1 MKFKFVR
8 KVASQGCSAVGSTPL
23 PTLGMTSLFSVSHFG
38 VCVHS
43 HVLAVF
49 SGVSPATDEAQQEA
63 GAGLCKEEGGGGRR
77 REEEGGGGRR
87 REEAGGGGERP
98 AGRSAGPLAPTA
110 GPAGRRG
117 VSSASERWPRPTSL
131 PAWLRTPPTLT
142 PEERQQKGRVV
153 KCILSGFSETGRA
166 TVFQKVKTSFQVHLM
181 KLKEPS

>member
-23 PTLGMTSLFSVSHFG
+23 PTLGLTSLFSVSHFG

-77 REEEGGGGRR
+77 TTRLLH
-87 REEAGGGGERP
+87 P
-98 AGRSAGPLAPTA
+98 WDFP
-110 GPAGRRG
+110 
-117 VSSASERWPRPTSL
+117 
-131 PAWLRTPPTLT
+131 
-142 PEERQQKGRVV
+142 
-153 KCILSGFSETGRA
+153 I
-166 TVFQKVKTSFQVHLM
+166 
-181 KLKEPS
+181 